1 MKMARE
7 HLKRRIVAAGD
18 RVTVDY
24 LAANIERWGA
34 ARIVDSPK
42 ASQACALF
50 LYGGWWLSDW
60 LHEYA
65 PVRSDRPYNAHV
77 KKVFIPGSRAGS

>member
-1 MKMARE
+1 MARE

-42 ASQACALF
+42 A
-50 LYGGWWLSDW
+50 
-60 LHEYA
+60 
-65 PVRSDRPYNAHV
+65 
-77 KKVFIPGSRAGS
+77 